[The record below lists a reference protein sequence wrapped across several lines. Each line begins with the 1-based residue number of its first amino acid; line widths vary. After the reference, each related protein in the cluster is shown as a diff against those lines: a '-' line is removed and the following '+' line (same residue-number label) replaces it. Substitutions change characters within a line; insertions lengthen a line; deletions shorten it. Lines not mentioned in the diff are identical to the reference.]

1 MKVGDFN
8 YIFCNF
14 NESIPAGECELHL
27 DDISIEYK
35 DYIFILVKT
44 KDLIFNKID
53 SNLIDLY
60 SNENNFNIE
69 KNEKEDKNEYIL
81 KFIINSYNKEKI
93 FLSDY
98 YILDNCKLE
107 KNELICP
114 ISRNKLIDSTMLNSI
129 KKASLAN
136 VGYLNFNKNYKKFA
150 LISPVFL
157 NYQIPK
163 EDIFIGISKL
173 IQNIGDGNS
182 FIAYETNVTNI
193 ANIRPD
199 LSGFR
204 LPFEKENGEIN
215 GVCTF
220 RK

>member
-163 EDIFIGISKL
+163 EDIFIGINKL
-173 IQNIGDGNS
+173 I
-182 FIAYETNVTNI
+182 
-193 ANIRPD
+193 
-199 LSGFR
+199 
-204 LPFEKENGEIN
+204 
-215 GVCTF
+215 
-220 RK
+220 